1 MIFLTKLLSVNGL
14 LNSYLRKSEKPMHMN
29 VAARHNFRRQIL
41 PVCRLECKLTYTGC
55 CSRLLSIR
63 FTVMK
68 PRAWQVL
75 ALFVLFYYMVRL
87 IQDMPNLVNG
97 RAELIQMPDTI
108 RAFLFRILHVI
119 MLGSF
124 ALSTY
129 LLLLKYYSSRPLL
142 AITLIGVVNIVLFF
156 LFFMFDE
163 QAIRL
168 RHFFINNLFYFF
180 IYIAFGA
187 IFFFIRFSAYKEV
200 QRKDLLMQ
208 HRQAELSFLRSQ
220 LNPHFLFN
228 SLNNIY
234 SLVNQGSDK
243 ALDAIAGFSD
253 LMRYMLYDASEN
265 IRLSDEISYIHKYIH
280 LQQLRFDFDLP
291 VNISVTGLTPGK
303 TIPPLLL
310 IPFVE
315 NAFKHGS
322 FQSKADELIITIR
335 NDESGLHFFCS
346 NRVNNH
352 QKDSQGGIGLENVKR
367 RLELLYPSTHHLAV
381 GMEQER
387 FNVKLHLQND

>member
-1 MIFLTKLLSVNGL
+1 
-14 LNSYLRKSEKPMHMN
+14 
-29 VAARHNFRRQIL
+29 
-41 PVCRLECKLTYTGC
+41 
-55 CSRLLSIR
+55 
-63 FTVMK
+63 MK
-68 PRAWQVL
+68 HKAWQVL
-75 ALFVLFYYMVRL
+75 VLFVLFYYLVRL

-97 RAELIQMPDTI
+97 RAEIIQVPDTI
-108 RAFLFRILHVI
+108 RAFISRIAHVV

-124 ALSTY
+124 AFVTY
-129 LLLLKYYSSRPLL
+129 LLLFKFYSSRPML
-142 AITLIGVVNIVLFF
+142 AIALIGAANLLLFF
-156 LFFMFDE
+156 LFYILDE
-163 QAIRL
+163 KGVRL
-168 RHFFINNLFYFF
+168 RHFFINNLFYFI

-200 QRKDLLMQ
+200 QRKELLIQ
-208 HRQAELSFLRSQ
+208 HRQSELSFLRSQ

-234 SLVNQGSDK
+234 SLVNQKSDK

-265 IRLSDEISYIHKYIH
+265 IRLSDEINYIHKYIQ
-280 LQQLRFDFDLP
+280 LQQLRFEFELP
-291 VNISVTGLTPGK
+291 VNISVTGLAPGK

-322 FQSKADELIITIR
+322 FQSKQDELIIIVR
-335 NDESGLHFFCS
+335 NDESGLHFLCS
-346 NRVNNH
+346 NKVNNH
-352 QKDSQGGIGLENVKR
+352 QKDSRGGIGLENVKR
-367 RLELLYPSTHHLAV
+367 RLELLYPSTHQLSV

-387 FNVKLHLQND
+387 FTVKLHLQNG

>member
-1 MIFLTKLLSVNGL
+1 
-14 LNSYLRKSEKPMHMN
+14 
-29 VAARHNFRRQIL
+29 
-41 PVCRLECKLTYTGC
+41 
-55 CSRLLSIR
+55 
-63 FTVMK
+63 
-68 PRAWQVL
+68 
-75 ALFVLFYYMVRL
+75 
-87 IQDMPNLVNG
+87 MPNLVNG
-97 RAELIQMPDTI
+97 QAVFLQMPDTI
-108 RAFLFRILHVI
+108 RGLISRIIHVI
-119 MLGSF
+119 MLSSF

-129 LLLLKYYSSRPLL
+129 LLLLKYYSSRPIL
-142 AITLIGVVNIVLFF
+142 AITLIGAVNLILFF
-156 LFFMFDE
+156 LFFIFDE
-163 QAIRL
+163 KALRL
-168 RHFFINNLFYFF
+168 RYFFLNNLFYFI

-200 QRKDLLMQ
+200 QRNELLMQ
-208 HRQAELSFLRSQ
+208 HRQSELSFLRSQ

-243 ALDAIAGFSD
+243 ALEAIAGFSD

-265 IRLSDEISYIHKYIH
+265 IRLSDEINYIHKYIR
-280 LQQLRFDFDLP
+280 LQQLRFDYDLP
-291 VNISVTGLTPGK
+291 VKISVTGVTPGR

-335 NDESGLHFFCS
+335 YEESGLHFFCS
-346 NRVNNH
+346 NKVNKH

-381 GMEQER
+381 GMEHDR